1 MDEQSDYWDL
11 LDAGIDGIMAR
22 LTIPS
27 IDVDLPIYHGTSD
40 AVLEHGVGHLQGT
53 SLPVG
58 GTDTHSVLT
67 AHTGLA
73 KAALFNNLKDVELG
87 DTFTIS
93 VFGEVL
99 TYQVVETQTI
109 LPSETGSLIVQSDR
123 DIVTLV
129 TCTPLGI
136 NPHRYLVTGERVE
149 PTPIADIEAARE
161 APAIPKSPWWAV
173 VLPAGVLLVGIYV
186 WRTGYPPKPKKAKTE
201 QETATE

>member
-1 MDEQSDYWDL
+1 MTGDLAIDIGEDRPEVVGDFFDASGYWEML
-11 LDAGIDGIMAR
+11 NTNPDGIMAR
-22 LTIPS
+22 LSVPS

-58 GTDTHSVLT
+58 GVDTHSVLT

-73 KAALFNNLKDVELG
+73 KATLFSNLKDVEIG

-99 TYQVVETQTI
+99 TYEVVETQTI
-109 LPSETGSLIVQSDR
+109 LPAETGSLIIQGDR

-136 NPHRYLVTGERVE
+136 NTHRYLVTGGSGS
-149 PTPIADIEAARE
+149 ARRR
-161 APAIPKSPWWAV
+161 
-173 VLPAGVLLVGIYV
+173 L
-186 WRTGYPPKPKKAKTE
+186 RTLRRRSRRR
-201 QETATE
+201 